1 MSTAMNERKIIDRKY
16 LCDLAKE
23 VGLTT
28 LDLEALGENH
38 HWEIVVEGNL
48 LERMIETQ
56 RQFERLAVIGDE
68 EYRGFYIE
76 VPRPTSEDWGNA
88 EELIASGEYSSMDA
102 MKDTVLCKLDGIGDI
117 RLKDVAKVTRWFY
130 LTSRKHGNNRS
141 IHVTDRKFTH
151 FVISNRSSYNE
162 KEFDD
167 VCCKENLTRFFDF
180 LNLMIGV
187 IIADSDGFNEYVA
200 NNLPYQQRTGRISR
214 KNLVRI
220 VPSLRID
227 VEDREMTV
235 KALEDSIQG
244 CSLSPIETMTIRKYC
259 KFYRIANEAYKA
271 YHKKRGIGGRI
282 NKDSKRDLQKISDVA
297 YYKYMKYVD
306 VENLYNVDSQEDFI
320 RFATDHYGELG
331 LSRLNILASNVQHQG
346 WKIVVS
352 NSYSSNVGLAM
363 EVAVSLYKADAPL
376 HIYDAEKL
384 LSILKEEDFVRLV
397 PDSYHNYM
405 GYQEEGTVY
414 ELPWEYE
421 CFDEKNSF
429 LTLEQYHDIISHTE
443 WESEKR
449 VEPIS

>member
-1 MSTAMNERKIIDRKY
+1 MNERKIIDRKY

-48 LERMIETQ
+48 LGRFMLPTGNLPTLL
-56 RQFERLAVIGDE
+56 FLTA
-68 EYRGFYIE
+68 
-76 VPRPTSEDWGNA
+76 PR
-88 EELIASGEYSSMDA
+88 IMKRSSM
-102 MKDTVLCKLDGIGDI
+102 MF
-117 RLKDVAKVTRWFY
+117 VAR
-130 LTSRKHGNNRS
+130 
-141 IHVTDRKFTH
+141 
-151 FVISNRSSYNE
+151 
-162 KEFDD
+162 
-167 VCCKENLTRFFDF
+167 
-180 LNLMIGV
+180 
-187 IIADSDGFNEYVA
+187 
-200 NNLPYQQRTGRISR
+200 RT
-214 KNLVRI
+214 
-220 VPSLRID
+220 ID

-271 YHKKRGIGGRI
+271 YHKKRGICGRI

-346 WKIVVS
+346 WKIVVF

-384 LSILKEEDFVRLV
+384 LSILKEEDFVRLI

-421 CFDEKNSF
+421 CSDEKNSF

>member
-1 MSTAMNERKIIDRKY
+1 MNEREIIDRKY

-68 EYRGFYIE
+68 ECRGFYIE

-102 MKDTVLCKLDGIGDI
+102 YLSDWLAFNPME
-117 RLKDVAKVTRWFY
+117 TRWFY
-130 LTSRKHGNNRS
+130 VTSRKHGNNRS

-167 VCCKENLTRFFDF
+167 VCCKENLSRFFDF

-187 IIADSDGFNEYVA
+187 IIADSDGFNKYVA

-235 KALEDSIQG
+235 KALENSIQG

-259 KFYRIANEAYKA
+259 KFYRIANE
-271 YHKKRGIGGRI
+271 
-282 NKDSKRDLQKISDVA
+282 
-297 YYKYMKYVD
+297 
-306 VENLYNVDSQEDFI
+306 
-320 RFATDHYGELG
+320 T
-331 LSRLNILASNVQHQG
+331 
-346 WKIVVS
+346 
-352 NSYSSNVGLAM
+352 
-363 EVAVSLYKADAPL
+363 
-376 HIYDAEKL
+376 
-384 LSILKEEDFVRLV
+384 
-397 PDSYHNYM
+397 
-405 GYQEEGTVY
+405 
-414 ELPWEYE
+414 
-421 CFDEKNSF
+421 
-429 LTLEQYHDIISHTE
+429 
-443 WESEKR
+443 
-449 VEPIS
+449 

>member
-1 MSTAMNERKIIDRKY
+1 M
-16 LCDLAKE
+16 
-23 VGLTT
+23 
-28 LDLEALGENH
+28 
-38 HWEIVVEGNL
+38 W
-48 LERMIETQ
+48 
-56 RQFERLAVIGDE
+56 
-68 EYRGFYIE
+68 
-76 VPRPTSEDWGNA
+76 
-88 EELIASGEYSSMDA
+88 
-102 MKDTVLCKLDGIGDI
+102 
-117 RLKDVAKVTRWFY
+117 
-130 LTSRKHGNNRS
+130 
-141 IHVTDRKFTH
+141 
-151 FVISNRSSYNE
+151 
-162 KEFDD
+162 
-167 VCCKENLTRFFDF
+167 
-180 LNLMIGV
+180 
-187 IIADSDGFNEYVA
+187 
-200 NNLPYQQRTGRISR
+200 
-214 KNLVRI
+214 
-220 VPSLRID
+220 
-227 VEDREMTV
+227 
-235 KALEDSIQG
+235 
-244 CSLSPIETMTIRKYC
+244 
-259 KFYRIANEAYKA
+259 
-271 YHKKRGIGGRI
+271 
-282 NKDSKRDLQKISDVA
+282 
-297 YYKYMKYVD
+297 D

>member
-1 MSTAMNERKIIDRKY
+1 ME
-16 LCDLAKE
+16 
-23 VGLTT
+23 
-28 LDLEALGENH
+28 
-38 HWEIVVEGNL
+38 
-48 LERMIETQ
+48 
-56 RQFERLAVIGDE
+56 
-68 EYRGFYIE
+68 
-76 VPRPTSEDWGNA
+76 
-88 EELIASGEYSSMDA
+88 
-102 MKDTVLCKLDGIGDI
+102 
-117 RLKDVAKVTRWFY
+117 TRWFY
-130 LTSRKHGNNRS
+130 VTSRKYGNNRS

-180 LNLMIGV
+180 LNLIIGV
-187 IIADSDGFNEYVA
+187 IVADSDGFNEYVA

-235 KALEDSIQG
+235 KALGDSIQE

-282 NKDSKRDLQKISDVA
+282 NKDAKRDLQKISDVA

-331 LSRLNILASNVQHQG
+331 LSRLNILASNIQHQG

-421 CFDEKNSF
+421 CSDEKNSF

-443 WESEKR
+443 WEPDKR
-449 VEPIS
+449 VEPIP

>member
-1 MSTAMNERKIIDRKY
+1 MDERIIDRK
-16 LCDLAKE
+16 LFIDLANE
-23 VGLTT
+23 VGLNASHI
-28 LDLEALGENH
+28 EAMGEMRH
-38 HWEIVVEGNL
+38 CEITVSGNM
-48 LERMIETQ
+48 LERLVEIQ
-56 RQFERLAVIGDE
+56 HQFEQLTVMGDD
-68 EYRGFYIE
+68 EYRGFYIV
-76 VPRPTSEDWGNA
+76 VPRPTPEEWGDV
-88 EELIASGEYSSMDA
+88 EELIASGEYQSKEAFLADWLAFNPME
-102 MKDTVLCKLDGIGDI
+102 
-117 RLKDVAKVTRWFY
+117 TRWFY
-130 LTSRKHGNNRS
+130 VTSRKHGNNRS

-162 KEFDD
+162 KEFDNA
-167 VCCKENLTRFFDF
+167 CCKENLTRFFDF
-180 LNLMIGV
+180 LDLMIGV
-187 IIADSDGFNEYVA
+187 IVADSDGFNEYVA

-244 CSLSPIETMTIRKYC
+244 RSLSPMETMTIRKYC

-271 YHKKRGIGGRI
+271 YHRKQGIGGRI

-331 LSRLNILASNVQHQG
+331 LSRLNILASNVQYQG
-346 WKIVVS
+346 WKIVIS

-384 LSILKEEDFVRLV
+384 LSFLREEDFVRLV
-397 PDSYHNYM
+397 SDSYHNYM

-421 CFDEKNSF
+421 CSDEKNSF
-429 LTLEQYHDIISHTE
+429 FTLEQYHDIISHTE

-449 VEPIS
+449 VEPIF

>member
-1 MSTAMNERKIIDRKY
+1 MSTAMNEREIIDRKY

-68 EYRGFYIE
+68 ECRGFYIE

-102 MKDTVLCKLDGIGDI
+102 YLSDWLAFNPIE
-117 RLKDVAKVTRWFY
+117 TRWFY
-130 LTSRKHGNNRS
+130 VTSRKHGNNRS

-187 IIADSDGFNEYVA
+187 IVADSDGFNEYVA

-244 CSLSPIETMTIRKYC
+244 CSLSPIEIMTIRKFC
-259 KFYRIANEAYKA
+259 KFYRIANEAYKV

-421 CFDEKNSF
+421 CSDEKNSF

>member
-1 MSTAMNERKIIDRKY
+1 MNERKIIDRKY

-102 MKDTVLCKLDGIGDI
+102 YLSDWLAFNPME
-117 RLKDVAKVTRWFY
+117 TRWFY
-130 LTSRKHGNNRS
+130 VTSRKHGNNRS

-151 FVISNRSSYNE
+151 FVIFNRSSYNE

-331 LSRLNILASNVQHQG
+331 LSRLNILASNIQHQG

-421 CFDEKNSF
+421 CSDEKNSF

>member
-1 MSTAMNERKIIDRKY
+1 MSW
-16 LCDLAKE
+16 
-23 VGLTT
+23 V
-28 LDLEALGENH
+28 
-38 HWEIVVEGNL
+38 
-48 LERMIETQ
+48 
-56 RQFERLAVIGDE
+56 
-68 EYRGFYIE
+68 YIE

-102 MKDTVLCKLDGIGDI
+102 YLSDWLAFNPME
-117 RLKDVAKVTRWFY
+117 TRWFY
-130 LTSRKHGNNRS
+130 VTSRNTGITGRFMLPTGNLPTLLFLTAPR
-141 IHVTDRKFTH
+141 IMK
-151 FVISNRSSYNE
+151 RSSMM
-162 KEFDD
+162 F
-167 VCCKENLTRFFDF
+167 VARRTFHVFRL

-187 IIADSDGFNEYVA
+187 IIADSDGFNKYVA

-235 KALEDSIQG
+235 KALENSIQG

-259 KFYRIANEAYKA
+259 KFIVLLTKLIRLTIGNRVSVDVSIRTQ
-271 YHKKRGIGGRI
+271 KRYP
-282 NKDSKRDLQKISDVA
+282 KISDVA

-421 CFDEKNSF
+421 CSDEK
-429 LTLEQYHDIISHTE
+429 TLSYSGTIS
-443 WESEKR
+443 
-449 VEPIS
+449 